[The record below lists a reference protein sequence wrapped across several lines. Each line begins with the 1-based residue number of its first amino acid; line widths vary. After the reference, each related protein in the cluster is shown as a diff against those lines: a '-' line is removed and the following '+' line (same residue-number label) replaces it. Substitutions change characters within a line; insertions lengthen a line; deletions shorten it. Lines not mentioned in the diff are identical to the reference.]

1 MALERSLVLFKPDAV
16 QRKLCGRLLA
26 RIEEKG
32 LKVVGMKMLRLTPE
46 MARAHYREHV
56 EKPFYPDLEAFIS
69 SAPVV
74 ALVVEGPG
82 AVEVLR
88 RLMGPTNGRE
98 APPGTLRGDYG
109 LSRQM
114 NLIHGSDSV
123 ESAEREIAIYFR
135 PEEIFPYES
144 ALDAHI
150 ALSDE

>member
-1 MALERSLVLFKPDAV
+1 MARERSLVLFKPDAV
-16 QRKLCGRLLA
+16 QRRLCGRLLT

-32 LKVVGMKMLRLTPE
+32 LKVVGMKMLRLTSE

-56 EKPFYPDLEAFIS
+56 QKPFYPALEAFIT
-69 SAPVV
+69 SAPVI

-82 AVEVLR
+82 AVEVMR

-98 APPGTLRGDYG
+98 APPGTLRGDFG

-123 ESAEREIAIYFR
+123 ESARREIEIYFQ
-135 PEEIFPYES
+135 PHEIFEYES
-144 ALDAHI
+144 VLDGNI
-150 ALSDE
+150 ALPDE

>member
-26 RIEEKG
+26 RIEDKG
-32 LKVVGMKMLRLTPE
+32 LKIVGMKMLRLTPA
-46 MARAHYREHV
+46 MAREHYREHV
-56 EKPFYPDLEAFIS
+56 EKPFYPALEEFITS
-69 SAPVV
+69 SPVV

-123 ESAEREIAIYFR
+123 ESARREIAIYFR
-135 PEEIFPYES
+135 PEEIFEYES
-144 ALDAHI
+144 VLDGNI
-150 ALSDE
+150 ALPDE